1 MRPMAPLALG
11 GRVVKVTRWRYG
23 VVHPD
28 LPRVSQHSQGWSY
41 ENAVV
46 RYLVRRRGSK
56 VSLIQSPTKFSEMI
70 RVEMPIPG
78 NMEIHQA

>member
-11 GRVVKVTRWRYG
+11 GRVVKVTRWRCG
-23 VVHPD
+23 IVHPD
-28 LPRVSQHSQGWSY
+28 PPRVSQDSYGWSY
-41 ENAVV
+41 ENAGI

-56 VSLIQSPTKFSEMI
+56 VSLIQSPTRFREMI
-70 RVEMPIPG
+70 RVEIPIPG